1 MELFKS
7 GLKTVL
13 GGQPG
18 AHAPTGAE
26 TVERLVNRVQTST
39 LLEDR
44 RDACRALKALA
55 KKFRVEVG
63 AQGMDAL
70 VHILE
75 TDRGDGEIIGYALDA
90 LSYVISGAEENEED
104 SQDENASR
112 ELGEQFTEI
121 YIKKPE
127 NVTLLLDLMEEFDF
141 RVRWPSVRLLTGLL
155 VHRAKEVQEC
165 VLTSPMGV
173 SRLMDLLSDSREVI
187 RNDALLLLSHL
198 TKANA
203 NIQKIVAFENAFDR
217 LLDII
222 IDEGCSDGGVVVE
235 DCLVVLL
242 HLLKNNNSNQNFF
255 KEGSYI
261 QRLSPFFNY
270 HHSQQ
275 QQQEGSEA
283 QQSGGGGGWSAQKV
297 SNIFHMLQVVRSL
310 VSPSAPLNV
319 TSSCQKAMNQSGLL
333 EQLCN
338 ILMAIGVPA
347 DILTET
353 INTVAEVIRGHH
365 SNQEYFASV
374 NAPSNPPRPAI
385 VVLLM
390 SMVNEKQPFV
400 LRCAVLYC
408 FQCFLY
414 KNELGQA
421 QIIQTLLPTCADMTS
436 VTAGQLLCG
445 GLFSTDPLSNWF
457 AAVALSH
464 ALVDNPTQKEQLLR
478 VQLATSVG
486 NPPVSLMRQCT
497 AILQQGGKLQTRL
510 GLLMLMSTWLA
521 NCTLAVTSFLN
532 IPTNIPYLTSQVG
545 LAEGDEHE
553 DLVQGLCAFLLGICI
568 EFNDDSVPSFTSESL
583 CQLLMKRVGLDTFVD
598 KLVAI
603 PKQECYSQAAQKPQL
618 KYKHPS
624 EVFFD
629 YEFCRLFKSLEGT
642 IIKAVQPRP
651 KDLQNGPESNMTAQ
665 QHSLLLQYKTVIRD
679 QDERIKSMT
688 SELETLRREHQES
701 TRELKEMVETVQQ
714 LKDQNALLKAQR
726 ASFTVAAGGG
736 QGDSKSPSPELDQTK
751 RELEDLRKQH
761 EQILQELETL
771 KAQKVSQAFV
781 TEPAHTPSSETV
793 ADPSLKAELDSAKER
808 IAALEAEVSSLREAS
823 ELLKKEKESS
833 EEELQTLRKEQEDL
847 LVMLTEQD
855 TKIFK
860 LKSKF
865 KELGVEAEPDAV
877 PDLGESD
884 DDLGSDL
891 GDTED
896 LVVVGEPNEEV

>member
-104 SQDENASR
+104 SQDENTSR

-141 RVRWPSVRLLTGLL
+141 RVRWPAVRLLTGLL

-187 RNDALLLLSHL
+187 RNDALLLLAHL

-235 DCLVVLL
+235 DCLMVLL

-275 QQQEGSEA
+275 QQQEGSDA
-283 QQSGGGGGWSAQKV
+283 QQSGGGSGWSAQKV

-310 VSPSAPLNV
+310 VSPTAPLNV

-436 VTAGQLLCG
+436 VTA
-445 GLFSTDPLSNWF
+445 
-457 AAVALSH
+457 
-464 ALVDNPTQKEQLLR
+464 EQLLR

-486 NPPVSLMRQCT
+486 NPPVSLIRQCT

-568 EFNDDSVPSFTSESL
+568 EFNDDSVPSFTRESL

-598 KLVAI
+598 KLAAI

-688 SELETLRREHQES
+688 SELETLRRDHQES
-701 TRELKEMVETVQQ
+701 TRELREMVDTVQQ

-726 ASFTVAAGGG
+726 VAAGGG
-736 QGDSKSPSPELDQTK
+736 HGDSKSPSPELDQTK

-761 EQILQELETL
+761 ERVLQELETL
-771 KAQKVSQAFV
+771 KAEKASQAK
-781 TEPAHTPSSETV
+781 EAASAPSSETV
-793 ADPSLKAELDSAKER
+793 VATAADSSLKAELDSAKER
-808 IAALEAEVSSLREAS
+808 IAALESEVSSLREAS
-823 ELLKKEKESS
+823 ELLKKEKEVS

-855 TKIFK
+855 TKIVK

-884 DDLGSDL
+884 EDLGSDL
-891 GDTED
+891 GEAED

>member
-70 VHILE
+70 IHILE

-141 RVRWPSVRLLTGLL
+141 RVRWPAVRLLTGLL

-275 QQQEGSEA
+275 QQQEGSDA
-283 QQSGGGGGWSAQKV
+283 QQSGGGSGWSAQKV

-310 VSPSAPLNV
+310 VSPTAPLNV

-347 DILTET
+347 DILTE
-353 INTVAEVIRGHH
+353 
-365 SNQEYFASV
+365 
-374 NAPSNPPRPAI
+374 
-385 VVLLM
+385 
-390 SMVNEKQPFV
+390 
-400 LRCAVLYC
+400 
-408 FQCFLY
+408 CFLY

-568 EFNDDSVPSFTSESL
+568 EFNDDSVPSFTRESL

-598 KLVAI
+598 KLAAI

-688 SELETLRREHQES
+688 SELETLRRDHQES
-701 TRELKEMVETVQQ
+701 TRELREMVETVQQ

-726 ASFTVAAGGG
+726 VAAGGG

-761 EQILQELETL
+761 ERVLQELETL
-771 KAQKVSQAFV
+771 KAEKVSQAK
-781 TEPAHTPSSETV
+781 EAASAPSSEAVAATA

-808 IAALEAEVSSLREAS
+808 IAALESEVSSLREAS
-823 ELLKKEKESS
+823 ELLK
-833 EEELQTLRKEQEDL
+833 
-847 LVMLTEQD
+847 
-855 TKIFK
+855 
-860 LKSKF
+860 
-865 KELGVEAEPDAV
+865 V

-884 DDLGSDL
+884 EDLGSDL
-891 GDTED
+891 GEAED

>member
-104 SQDENASR
+104 SQDENTSR

-141 RVRWPSVRLLTGLL
+141 RVRWPAVRLLTGLL

-187 RNDALLLLSHL
+187 RNDALLLLAHL

-235 DCLVVLL
+235 DCLMVLL

-275 QQQEGSEA
+275 QQQEGSDA
-283 QQSGGGGGWSAQKV
+283 QQSGGGSGWSAQKV

-310 VSPSAPLNV
+310 VSPTAPLNV

-486 NPPVSLMRQCT
+486 NPPVSLIRQCT

-568 EFNDDSVPSFTSESL
+568 EFNDDSVPSFTRESL

-598 KLVAI
+598 KLAAI

-688 SELETLRREHQES
+688 SELETLRRDHQES
-701 TRELKEMVETVQQ
+701 TRELREMVDTVQQ

-726 ASFTVAAGGG
+726 VAAGGG
-736 QGDSKSPSPELDQTK
+736 HGDSKSPSPELDQTK

-761 EQILQELETL
+761 ERVLQELETL
-771 KAQKVSQAFV
+771 KAEKASQAK
-781 TEPAHTPSSETV
+781 EAASAPSSETV
-793 ADPSLKAELDSAKER
+793 VATAADSSLKAELDSAKER
-808 IAALEAEVSSLREAS
+808 IAALESEVSSLREAS
-823 ELLKKEKESS
+823 ELLKKEKEVS

-855 TKIFK
+855 TKIVK

-884 DDLGSDL
+884 EDLGSDL
-891 GDTED
+891 GEAED

>member
-18 AHAPTGAE
+18 AHSPTGAE

-70 VHILE
+70 IHILE

-90 LSYVISGAEENEED
+90 LSYVISGSEENDDE
-104 SQDENASR
+104 SQYETASR

-141 RVRWPSVRLLTGLL
+141 RVRWPAVRLLTGLL
-155 VHRAKEVQEC
+155 IHRAKEVQEC

-270 HHSQQ
+270 HHSQPQ
-275 QQQEGSEA
+275 PEGADSSP
-283 QQSGGGGGWSAQKV
+283 QSGGWSAQKV

-333 EQLCN
+333 EQLAN

-445 GLFSTDPLSNWF
+445 GLFSADPLSNWF

-568 EFNDDSVPSFTSESL
+568 EFNDDSVPSFTRESL
-583 CQLLMKRVGLDTFVD
+583 CQLLVKRVGLDTFVD
-598 KLVAI
+598 KLAAI

-665 QHSLLLQYKTVIRD
+665 QHSLLLQYKGVIRD

-688 SELETLRREHQES
+688 SELELLRREHQES
-701 TRELKEMVETVQQ
+701 SRELKEMVETVQQ
-714 LKDQNALLKAQR
+714 LKDQNALFKAQR
-726 ASFTVAAGGG
+726 VAAGGG
-736 QGDSKSPSPELDQTK
+736 QGDSKSPCPELDQAK
-751 RELEDLRKQH
+751 KELDELRRQH
-761 EQILQELETL
+761 EQLQQELEAL
-771 KAQKVSQAFV
+771 KAEKVHQAYA
-781 TEPAHTPSSETV
+781 TESASVPSSEAT
-793 ADPSLKAELDSAKER
+793 ADPAVEASLRAELDSAKGR
-808 IAALEAEVSSLREAS
+808 IAVLEEEAAVMLNSLRTSKSDKDA
-823 ELLKKEKESS
+823 S

-855 TKIFK
+855 TRISK
-860 LKSKF
+860 LKAKL
-865 KELGVEAEPDAV
+865 KELGVEVAE
-877 PDLGESD
+877 LGDSD

-891 GDTED
+891 GEAED
-896 LVVVGEPNEEV
+896 LVVVGEPNDEV

>member
-1 MELFKS
+1 MELFKT
-7 GLKTVL
+7 GLKSVL

-26 TVERLVNRVQTST
+26 TVERLVDRVQTST
-39 LLEDR
+39 LLDDR

-63 AQGMDAL
+63 AQGMGAL
-70 VHILE
+70 IHVLE

-90 LSYVISGAEENEED
+90 LSYVISGSED
-104 SQDENASR
+104 CEDDIPDEKKSQ
-112 ELGEQFTEI
+112 ELGDQFTEI
-121 YIKKPE
+121 YIKKSE
-127 NVTLLLDLMEEFDF
+127 NVTLLLDLMEEFEF
-141 RVRWPSVRLLTGLL
+141 KVRWPAVRLLTGLL
-155 VHRAKEVQEC
+155 IHRPKEVQEC
-165 VLTSPMGV
+165 VLVSPMGV

-222 IDEGCSDGGVVVE
+222 VDEGCSDGGVVVE

-242 HLLKNNNSNQNFF
+242 HLLKNNSSNQNFF

-270 HHSQQ
+270 HQEGQGAEESGGDGSSSQQ
-275 QQQEGSEA
+275 
-283 QQSGGGGGWSAQKV
+283 GWSAQKV

-310 VSPSAPLNV
+310 VSPSSPLNV

-333 EQLCN
+333 EQLAN
-338 ILMAIGVPA
+338 ILMASGVPA

-365 SNQEYFASV
+365 NNQEYFASV
-374 NAPSNPPRPAI
+374 NAPSSPPRPAI

-421 QIIQTLLPTCADMTS
+421 QIIQTLLPTSADITS

-445 GLFSTDPLSNWF
+445 GLFSADPLSNWF

-521 NCTLAVTSFLN
+521 NCTLAVTHFLN
-532 IPTNIPYLTSQVG
+532 IPTNIPYLTSQVS

-553 DLVQGLCAFLLGICI
+553 DLVQSLCAFLLGICI
-568 EFNDDSVPSFTSESL
+568 EFNDDSVPSFTRDSL
-583 CQLLMKRVGLDTFVD
+583 CQLLVKRVGLDTFVD

-629 YEFCRLFKSLEGT
+629 YEFCRLFKSLEGA

-651 KDLQNGPESNMTAQ
+651 KDLANGPESNMTAE
-665 QHSLLLQYKTVIRD
+665 QHSLLQQYKGVIRD
-679 QDERIKSMT
+679 QDERIRSMT
-688 SELETLRREHQES
+688 SELDLLRREHQQS
-701 TRELKEMVETVQQ
+701 SMQLKEMVETIQQ
-714 LKDQNALLKAQR
+714 LKDQNALFKAQR
-726 ASFTVAAGGG
+726 ATAGGG

-751 RELEDLRKQH
+751 KELDDLRKQH
-761 EQILQELETL
+761 EELQLELNSLKDKQAQQSVATESATIPSAPPLPVVPEADAAAQAELTTLKEKVASLQTEIASLQEQNKSLQQE
-771 KAQKVSQAFV
+771 KA
-781 TEPAHTPSSETV
+781 TT
-793 ADPSLKAELDSAKER
+793 
-808 IAALEAEVSSLREAS
+808 
-823 ELLKKEKESS
+823 
-833 EEELQTLRKEQEDL
+833 EEELQTIRKEQEDL

-855 TKIFK
+855 SRISK
-860 LKSKF
+860 LKERL
-865 KELGVEAEPDAV
+865 KEHGEEAEPEPV
-877 PDLGESD
+877 PEFGYSD
-884 DDLGSDL
+884 DDLTSDL
-891 GDTED
+891 CDTED
-896 LVVVGEPNEEV
+896 LVMVNEPNEAV

>member
-1 MELFKS
+1 MVDESRDVSETEQLFIVVRYFLNGSIYERFLRFKS
-7 GLKTVL
+7 SKMLDAASLYSYGK
-13 GGQPG
+13 
-18 AHAPTGAE
+18 
-26 TVERLVNRVQTST
+26 ERLSR
-39 LLEDR
+39 
-44 RDACRALKALA
+44 CRILVENGIDKHDIPDE
-55 KKFRVEVG
+55 KK
-63 AQGMDAL
+63 
-70 VHILE
+70 
-75 TDRGDGEIIGYALDA
+75 
-90 LSYVISGAEENEED
+90 
-104 SQDENASR
+104 SQ
-112 ELGEQFTEI
+112 ELGDQFTEI
-121 YIKKPE
+121 YIKKSE
-127 NVTLLLDLMEEFDF
+127 NVTLLLDLMEEFEF
-141 RVRWPSVRLLTGLL
+141 KVRWPAVRLLTGLL
-155 VHRAKEVQEC
+155 IHRPKEVQEC
-165 VLTSPMGV
+165 VLISPMGV

-222 IDEGCSDGGVVVE
+222 VDEGCSDGGVVVE

-242 HLLKNNNSNQNFF
+242 HLLKNNSSNQNFF

-270 HHSQQ
+270 HQEGQGAEESGGDGSSSQQ
-275 QQQEGSEA
+275 
-283 QQSGGGGGWSAQKV
+283 GWSAQKV

-310 VSPSAPLNV
+310 VSPSSPLNV

-333 EQLCN
+333 EQLAN
-338 ILMAIGVPA
+338 ILMASGVPA

-365 SNQEYFASV
+365 NNQEYFASV
-374 NAPSNPPRPAI
+374 NAPSSPPRPAI

-421 QIIQTLLPTCADMTS
+421 QIIQTLLPTSADITS

-445 GLFSTDPLSNWF
+445 GLFSADPLSNWF

-521 NCTLAVTSFLN
+521 NCTLAVTHFLN
-532 IPTNIPYLTSQVG
+532 IPTNIPYLTSQVS

-553 DLVQGLCAFLLGICI
+553 DLVQSLCAFLLGICI
-568 EFNDDSVPSFTSESL
+568 EFNDDSVPSFTRDSL
-583 CQLLMKRVGLDTFVD
+583 CQLLVKRVGLDTFVD

-629 YEFCRLFKSLEGT
+629 YEFCRLFKSLE
-642 IIKAVQPRP
+642 
-651 KDLQNGPESNMTAQ
+651 
-665 QHSLLLQYKTVIRD
+665 
-679 QDERIKSMT
+679 
-688 SELETLRREHQES
+688 
-701 TRELKEMVETVQQ
+701 
-714 LKDQNALLKAQR
+714 
-726 ASFTVAAGGG
+726 VAAGGG

-751 RELEDLRKQH
+751 KELDDLRKQH
-761 EQILQELETL
+761 EELQLELNSLKDEQAQQSVAAESATIPSAPPLPVDREADAAAQAELTALKEKVASLQTEIASLQEQNKSLQQE
-771 KAQKVSQAFV
+771 KA
-781 TEPAHTPSSETV
+781 T
-793 ADPSLKAELDSAKER
+793 
-808 IAALEAEVSSLREAS
+808 
-823 ELLKKEKESS
+823 S
-833 EEELQTLRKEQEDL
+833 EEELQTIRKEQEDL

-855 TKIFK
+855 SRISK
-860 LKSKF
+860 LKERL
-865 KELGVEAEPDAV
+865 KEHG
-877 PDLGESD
+877 
-884 DDLGSDL
+884 
-891 GDTED
+891 
-896 LVVVGEPNEEV
+896 EEVSSFF

>member
-70 VHILE
+70 IHILE

-90 LSYVISGAEENEED
+90 LSLVISGAEENEED
-104 SQDENASR
+104 SQDENAGR

-141 RVRWPSVRLLTGLL
+141 RVRWPAVRLLTGLL

-270 HHSQQ
+270 HHTQ
-275 QQQEGSEA
+275 QQQEGSSDA
-283 QQSGGGGGWSAQKV
+283 QQSGGGWSPQKV

-338 ILMAIGVPA
+338 ILMAVGVPA

-497 AILQQGGKLQTRL
+497 GILQQGGKLQTRL

-568 EFNDDSVPSFTSESL
+568 EFNDDSVPSFTRESL

-603 PKQECYSQAAQKPQL
+603 SKQECYSQAAQKPQL

-651 KDLQNGPESNMTAQ
+651 KDLQNGPESNMTAE
-665 QHSLLLQYKTVIRD
+665 QHSLLLQYKGVIRD

-701 TRELKEMVETVQQ
+701 TCELKEMMETMQQ

-726 ASFTVAAGGG
+726 VAAGGG

-761 EQILQELETL
+761 EQVLQEMETL
-771 KAQKVSQAFV
+771 KAERMSQAFAA
-781 TEPAHTPSSETV
+781 EAASAPSSEVVTTPAV
-793 ADPSLKAELDSAKER
+793 DPVLKAELDSAKER
-808 IAALEAEVSSLREAS
+808 IAALEAEVSSLNQVNTV
-823 ELLKKEKESS
+823 LKKEKEAS
-833 EEELQTLRKEQEDL
+833 EEELQMLRKEQEDL

-855 TKIFK
+855 TRISK
-860 LKSKF
+860 LKAKF
-865 KELGVEAEPDAV
+865 KELGVEAEPDVV

-891 GDTED
+891 GETED

>member
-1 MELFKS
+1 
-7 GLKTVL
+7 
-13 GGQPG
+13 
-18 AHAPTGAE
+18 
-26 TVERLVNRVQTST
+26 
-39 LLEDR
+39 
-44 RDACRALKALA
+44 
-55 KKFRVEVG
+55 
-63 AQGMDAL
+63 MDAL

-90 LSYVISGAEENEED
+90 LSRNIDTTTIPWDVSPGFR
-104 SQDENASR
+104 SR
-112 ELGEQFTEI
+112 SPSPGDFPQSNRGST
-121 YIKKPE
+121 
-127 NVTLLLDLMEEFDF
+127 TDMEFDF
-141 RVRWPSVRLLTGLL
+141 RVRWPAVRLLTGLL

-187 RNDALLLLSHL
+187 RNDALLLLAHL

-275 QQQEGSEA
+275 QQQEGSDA
-283 QQSGGGGGWSAQKV
+283 QQPGGGSGWSAQKV

-310 VSPSAPLNV
+310 VSPTAPLNV
-319 TSSCQKAMNQSGLL
+319 TSSLYEKYSPLSFHCVTK
-333 EQLCN
+333 CW
-338 ILMAIGVPA
+338 
-347 DILTET
+347 TEISFQT

-521 NCTLAVTSFLN
+521 NCTLAVTKQHGYTSIFSL
-532 IPTNIPYLTSQVG
+532 YFSQLTSQVG

-568 EFNDDSVPSFTSESL
+568 EFNDDSVPSFTRESL

-598 KLVAI
+598 KLAAI
-603 PKQECYSQAAQKPQL
+603 PKQERYSQAAQKPQL

-688 SELETLRREHQES
+688 SELETLRRDHQES

-726 ASFTVAAGGG
+726 G
-736 QGDSKSPSPELDQTK
+736 
-751 RELEDLRKQH
+751 
-761 EQILQELETL
+761 
-771 KAQKVSQAFV
+771 
-781 TEPAHTPSSETV
+781 
-793 ADPSLKAELDSAKER
+793 
-808 IAALEAEVSSLREAS
+808 
-823 ELLKKEKESS
+823 
-833 EEELQTLRKEQEDL
+833 
-847 LVMLTEQD
+847 
-855 TKIFK
+855 
-860 LKSKF
+860 
-865 KELGVEAEPDAV
+865 
-877 PDLGESD
+877 
-884 DDLGSDL
+884 
-891 GDTED
+891 
-896 LVVVGEPNEEV
+896 

>member
-70 VHILE
+70 IHILE

-90 LSYVISGAEENEED
+90 LSLVISGAEENEED
-104 SQDENASR
+104 SQDENAGR

-141 RVRWPSVRLLTGLL
+141 RVRWPAVRLLTGLL

-270 HHSQQ
+270 HHTQ
-275 QQQEGSEA
+275 QQQEGSSDA
-283 QQSGGGGGWSAQKV
+283 QQSGGGWSPQKV

-338 ILMAIGVPA
+338 ILMAVGVPA

-497 AILQQGGKLQTRL
+497 GILQQGGKLQTRL

-568 EFNDDSVPSFTSESL
+568 EFNDDSVPSFTRESL

-603 PKQECYSQAAQKPQL
+603 SKQECYSQAAQKPQL

-651 KDLQNGPESNMTAQ
+651 KDLQNGPESNMTAE
-665 QHSLLLQYKTVIRD
+665 QHSLLLQYKGVIRD

-701 TRELKEMVETVQQ
+701 TCELKEMMETMQQ

-726 ASFTVAAGGG
+726 VAAGGG

-761 EQILQELETL
+761 EQVLQEMETL
-771 KAQKVSQAFV
+771 KAERMSQAFAA
-781 TEPAHTPSSETV
+781 EAASAPSSEVVTTPAV
-793 ADPSLKAELDSAKER
+793 DPVLKAELDSAKER
-808 IAALEAEVSSLREAS
+808 IAALEAEVSSLNQVNTV
-823 ELLKKEKESS
+823 LKKEKEAS
-833 EEELQTLRKEQEDL
+833 EEELQMLRKEQEDL

-855 TKIFK
+855 TRISK
-860 LKSKF
+860 LKAKF
-865 KELGVEAEPDAV
+865 KELGVEV

-891 GDTED
+891 GETED

>member
-1 MELFKS
+1 
-7 GLKTVL
+7 
-13 GGQPG
+13 
-18 AHAPTGAE
+18 
-26 TVERLVNRVQTST
+26 
-39 LLEDR
+39 
-44 RDACRALKALA
+44 
-55 KKFRVEVG
+55 
-63 AQGMDAL
+63 MDAL
-70 VHILE
+70 IHILE

-90 LSYVISGAEENEED
+90 LSLVISGAEENEED
-104 SQDENASR
+104 TQDENTGR

-141 RVRWPSVRLLTGLL
+141 RVRWPAVRLLTGLL

-275 QQQEGSEA
+275 QQEGSSDA
-283 QQSGGGGGWSAQKV
+283 QQSGGGWSAQKV

-338 ILMAIGVPA
+338 ILMAVGVPA

-478 VQLATSVG
+478 VQLATCLG

-497 AILQQGGKLQTRL
+497 GILQQGGKLQTRL

-568 EFNDDSVPSFTSESL
+568 EFNDDSVPSFTRESL

-624 EVFFD
+624 EGFFD
-629 YEFCRLFKSLEGT
+629 YEFCRLFKFLEGT

-651 KDLQNGPESNMTAQ
+651 KDLQNGPESNMTVE
-665 QHSLLLQYKTVIRD
+665 QHSLLLQYKGVIRD

-688 SELETLRREHQES
+688 SELELLRREHQES
-701 TRELKEMVETVQQ
+701 TRELKEMMETMQQ
-714 LKDQNALLKAQR
+714 LKDQNALFKAQR
-726 ASFTVAAGGG
+726 VAAGGG

-761 EQILQELETL
+761 EQVLHELETL
-771 KAQKVSQAFV
+771 KAEKISQAFAAEAS
-781 TEPAHTPSSETV
+781 TAPSSEV
-793 ADPSLKAELDSAKER
+793 AAIPVVDPALKAELDSAKER
-808 IAALEAEVSSLREAS
+808 ITALEAEASSLNQVNTA
-823 ELLKKEKESS
+823 LKKEKEAS

-855 TKIFK
+855 TRISK
-860 LKSKF
+860 LKAKF
-865 KELGVEAEPDAV
+865 KELGVEAEPDVV

-891 GDTED
+891 GETED